1 MGEGERWGGL
11 GAWHSKPWEFKQAF
25 PDGVTPKALLLLEEA
40 CGRNCMGMGVGRG
53 RVLQARETA
62 RAKAWSVYSVSHLV
76 GAYCAGA
83 EKASGKGLRAVL
95 GELLT

>member
-1 MGEGERWGGL
+1 MG
-11 GAWHSKPWEFKQAF
+11 
-25 PDGVTPKALLLLEEA
+25 T
-40 CGRNCMGMGVGRG
+40 GVGRG
-53 RVLQARETA
+53 REFQAREAA